1 MCIKGLLFLGFV
13 LLCRVSIAQR
23 LELLGQLNPYDSIQL
38 NKNTPILPRL
48 NTDQEIHSHRIIPII
63 DLGLRYNPSISGKGS
78 AGMLWDL
85 QRNKWFTRIGGT
97 LGVNTVLPA
106 GFVSNGLHLNSI
118 NNLAFNVRPIVRLGI
133 TPTPYVSAQIG
144 FDQNFYGEGYRS
156 LFLSDVGSPYPFT
169 SLRFNL
175 GPVTYQAMG
184 MYLNTIGTQN
194 KYGINHYLNLKL
206 GKHLR
211 LALFEAVI
219 FNSGDTLSNR
229 SFEPAYL
236 NPFMIIRPT
245 EYSVGSG
252 DNVLMGGEFSVY
264 ANKSTWYGQVI
275 IDDILMRALLRRE
288 QYWGNKLGGQLGWKY
303 FSQKGNR
310 KLHLRAELNIVRP
323 YTYSHIGNQLSYTV
337 NNHALAHPKGANF
350 WEVFSRVDYITKHWS
365 YMAELALGQKG
376 LNAPYGGD
384 VFAPYTLRPLDY
396 GVLLLQGNKTNQLH
410 IRIQGSRILK
420 HWYNTQL
427 FMELLG
433 TFYSDYSSSRF
444 NCSPIIGL
452 RSAIW
457 NDYRF

>member
-1 MCIKGLLFLGFV
+1 MCIKGLLFLGLV
-13 LLCRVSIAQR
+13 LLCHVSIGQR
-23 LELLGQLNPYDSIQL
+23 LALMGQLNPFDSVQL
-38 NKNTPILPRL
+38 NQDTPILPRL
-48 NTDQEIHSHRIIPII
+48 NIDQKIDSQRLIPII
-63 DLGLRYNPSISGKGS
+63 DFGLRYNPSISGKGS
-78 AGMLWDL
+78 AGFLWEM
-85 QRNKWFTRIGGT
+85 QRNKWFTRIGGAV
-97 LGVNTVLPA
+97 GVNSVLPA
-106 GFVSNGLHLNSI
+106 GFVSNGLQLNSM
-118 NNLAFNVRPIVRLGI
+118 NNIAFNVRPMVRMGI

-144 FDQNFYGEGYRS
+144 YDQNFYGEGYRS

-184 MYLNTIGTQN
+184 MYLNTIGTQK

-275 IDDILMRALLRRE
+275 IDDLLMSALLNRE
-288 QYWGNKLGGQLGWKY
+288 QYWGNKLGAQLGWKY
-303 FSQKGNR
+303 LTQKGNH
-310 KLHLRAELNIVRP
+310 KLHLRTELNVVRP
-323 YTYSHIGNQLSYTV
+323 YTYSHIGNQLSYTY
-337 NNHALAHPKGANF
+337 NNQVLAHPKGANF
-350 WEVFSRVDYITKHWS
+350 WEVFSRFDYITKHWAG
-365 YMAELALGQKG
+365 MAELAIGQKG
-376 LNAPYGGD
+376 FNAPFGGD
-384 VFAPYTLRPLDY
+384 VFAPYTLRPADY
-396 GVLLLQGNKTNQLH
+396 GVLMLQGIKTNQVN
-410 IRIQGSRILK
+410 IRIQGIRMLK
-420 HWYNTQL
+420 RWYNTQL

-433 TFYSDYSSSRF
+433 TFYSDYSSSKF

-452 RSAIW
+452 RSALW